1 MSASEISLSRG
12 ESLIDGIP
20 LSDVKD
26 RRKHGHKAP
35 RPQRAGDNRL
45 LLMKLKHLPGSYQI
59 LISARRFNQR
69 HLMRVRHTVPG
80 RLRACTLLKSYFLL
94 ICVRLQDEIYVIFIK
109 TQFSL
114 SIS

>member
-1 MSASEISLSRG
+1 MSHVSASEISLSRG

-20 LSDVKD
+20 LSDVK
-26 RRKHGHKAP
+26 HGHKPP

-45 LLMKLKHLPGSYQI
+45 LLTKLKHLPGSYQI

-80 RLRACTLLKSYFLL
+80 PLKGLHTFKKLLSLNLR
-94 ICVRLQDEIYVIFIK
+94 
-109 TQFSL
+109 
-114 SIS
+114 

>member
-1 MSASEISLSRG
+1 MSHVSASEISLSRG

-20 LSDVKD
+20 LSDVK
-26 RRKHGHKAP
+26 HGHKPP

-45 LLMKLKHLPGSYQI
+45 LLTKLKHLPGSYQI

-80 RLRACTLLKSYFLL
+80 RLRACTLLKSYFLV

>member
-1 MSASEISLSRG
+1 MSHVSASEISLSRG

-80 RLRACTLLKSYFLL
+80 PLKGMHTFKKLLSLNLR
-94 ICVRLQDEIYVIFIK
+94 
-109 TQFSL
+109 
-114 SIS
+114 